1 MSEFIYN
8 TADVVSQA
16 AAAPKPQF
24 LGYELCDQKDPV
36 LITKLNDFD
45 FTNTELNPS
54 EIASRLIA
62 TCKFHKVYGIAANQ
76 CGLEHRV
83 LVAGVEDNFVAFF
96 NPIVIDKSDD
106 EILLEES
113 DLSNMG
119 LLMAV
124 KRPVTVIV
132 SYQDFEGNEKTN
144 RFDGLT
150 SRIVQQGIDRLN
162 GIDFKT
168 KVSKFVLERAEIALN
183 KKIKK
188 IIKSHMIMKKRGKN
202 GKK

>member
-8 TADVVSQA
+8 TADIVSQVA
-16 AAAPKPQF
+16 AVPEPQF

-36 LITKLNDFD
+36 LTKKLEQFDFTDTKLNS
-45 FTNTELNPS
+45 S
-54 EIASRLIA
+54 EIASKLIA

-83 LVAGVEDNFVAFF
+83 LVAGAEQEFVAFF
-96 NPIVIDKSDD
+96 NPIIVDKSDD

-119 LLMAV
+119 LLMSV

-132 SYQDFEGNEKTN
+132 SYQDFEGNEKMT

-150 SRIVQQGIDRLN
+150 SRIVQQGIDRLD

-168 KVSKFVLERAEIALN
+168 KVSKFVLERAETALN
-183 KKIKK
+183 KKIKRFV
-188 IIKSHMIMKKRGKN
+188 KSHMISKTRGKN
-202 GKK
+202 DKK